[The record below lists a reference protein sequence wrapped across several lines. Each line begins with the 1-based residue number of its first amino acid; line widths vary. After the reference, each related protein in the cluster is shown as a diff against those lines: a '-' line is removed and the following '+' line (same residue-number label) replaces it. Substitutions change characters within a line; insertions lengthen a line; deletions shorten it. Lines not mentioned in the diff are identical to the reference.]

1 MEILYMILQ
10 RAINLQAT
18 DIHLANDMLPVYR
31 VNKKL
36 YFDESKL
43 PLSEMLL
50 NQILD
55 AFLKLFQD
63 LKMNSRRRNRLTLH
77 ILICQQDSEL
87 TFL

>member
-36 YFDESKL
+36 YFG
-43 PLSEMLL
+43 
-50 NQILD
+50 
-55 AFLKLFQD
+55 
-63 LKMNSRRRNRLTLH
+63 
-77 ILICQQDSEL
+77 EL
-87 TFL
+87 TFFTCSGFIPFEPIEWDLKLGEMLKLPFEKE